1 MRAQDHSKWR
11 QFVEIAMLTAG
22 RIRNDDDDD
31 GGGGGGD
38 AHVAVP
44 LRSHPCRCGRGA
56 AVT

>member
-11 QFVEIAMLTAG
+11 QFVDIAMLTAG

-31 GGGGGGD
+31 GGGGD

>member
-1 MRAQDHSKWR
+1 MASVCGDCYAH
-11 QFVEIAMLTAG
+11 AG

-31 GGGGGGD
+31 DDDD